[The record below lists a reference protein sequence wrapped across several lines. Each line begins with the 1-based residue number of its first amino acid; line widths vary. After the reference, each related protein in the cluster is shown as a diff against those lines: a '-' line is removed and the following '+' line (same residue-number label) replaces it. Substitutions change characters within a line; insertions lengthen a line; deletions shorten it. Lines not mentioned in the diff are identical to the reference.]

1 MMFHYLNYKTMA
13 TNNISELIK
22 SATDYVDYTSG
33 YAHLFADNKGG
44 DKCIYS
50 VCKIGKHTYMGKI
63 TENIRDTEKGIG
75 DVWSDAGILKEQ
87 ENWEKLENSC
97 MLIVT
102 DSAGNILQETPR
114 RYY

>member
-13 TNNISELIK
+13 TKNISELIK

-44 DKCIYS
+44 DKCIQS

-63 TENIRDTEKGIG
+63 TEISEIQKKASEMCG
-75 DVWSDAGILKEQ
+75 L
-87 ENWEKLENSC
+87 
-97 MLIVT
+97 MLA
-102 DSAGNILQETPR
+102 S
-114 RYY
+114 